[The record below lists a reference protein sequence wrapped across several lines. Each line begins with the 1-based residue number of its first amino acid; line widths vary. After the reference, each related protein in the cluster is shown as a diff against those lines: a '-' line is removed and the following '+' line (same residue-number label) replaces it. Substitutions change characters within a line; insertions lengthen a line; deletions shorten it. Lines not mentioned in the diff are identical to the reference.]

1 MNTSIIN
8 NETLIRKIIW
18 VLAVAIPVVV
28 ALLLAVPQTGK
39 LGDVDVSWVPGVN
52 ALLNSATALCLIAAF
67 VMIKKGDILNHRRLM
82 LTAFSLSSVF
92 LVLYVL
98 YHFQAP
104 STRFGDVD
112 KNGILDAAEL
122 ASVGVMRYI
131 YLFILLTHILLA
143 VVIVPMVLFSI
154 YFGLTNQV
162 IKHKR
167 LSKYTFPT
175 WLYVAVS
182 GVMVYIMISPYY

>member
-1 MNTSIIN
+1 MNTSITN
-8 NETLIRKIIW
+8 NESFIRKIIW
-18 VLAVAIPVVV
+18 VLAVAIPIVV

-39 LGDVDVSWVPGVN
+39 LGAVDVSWVPGVN
-52 ALLNSATALCLIAAF
+52 ALLNSATALCLITAF
-67 VMIKKGDILNHRRLM
+67 VMIKKGDTLNHRRLM

-122 ASVGVMRYI
+122 ASVGAIRYI

-162 IKHKR
+162 SKHKR

-175 WLYVAVS
+175 WLYVAVT
-182 GVMVYIMISPYY
+182 GVTVYIMISPYY

>member
-1 MNTSIIN
+1 M
-8 NETLIRKIIW
+8 
-18 VLAVAIPVVV
+18 AIPVVV

-39 LGDVDVSWVPGVN
+39 LGAVDVSWVPGVN

-122 ASVGVMRYI
+122 ASVGIMRYI

-167 LSKYTFPT
+167 ISKYTFPT